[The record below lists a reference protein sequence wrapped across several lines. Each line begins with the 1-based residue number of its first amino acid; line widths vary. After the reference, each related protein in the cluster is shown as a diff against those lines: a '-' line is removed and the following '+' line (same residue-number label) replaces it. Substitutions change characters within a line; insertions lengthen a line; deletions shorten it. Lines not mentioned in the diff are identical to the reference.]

1 MAQTRRHQGIC
12 EFWNGTSLIA
22 GSTVFTRYWVYT
34 ENPARTGLER
44 FEKKMSESGS
54 TFKRLISM
62 VTDGNSLSES
72 DAVNAFNIM
81 MSGEATPSQIAG
93 FLIALRI
100 RGETVER
107 LIEVAARGCVQ

>member
-54 TFKRLISM
+54 TFKRLISL
-62 VTDGNSLSES
+62 NLFASEILYSIRLSLSDIFEKNYLYTTALW
-72 DAVNAFNIM
+72 D
-81 MSGEATPSQIAG
+81 TP
-93 FLIALRI
+93 
-100 RGETVER
+100 
-107 LIEVAARGCVQ
+107 